1 MKKLAFLFPLLSLS
15 SVIFPASGAQMAPAA
30 AATAAAP
37 TRYTLLLMGNKAG
50 FETSAQDPDGSLQL
64 YFEFSD
70 RGRGPKVTEHI
81 RLNKDSLPVELTNT
95 GNDYLKAPVDE
106 RFSLNQGKASWKNR
120 AEEGEKQ
127 ISDRPFYVSISGVP
141 EENAILARALLAAG
155 GRLPLL
161 PEGEASIEKRGELKI
176 GAKGQSRT
184 VVQYA
189 INGLDFTPTP
199 IWLDQDGKFF
209 ATVSG
214 SWFAV
219 VPEGWESSVEAL
231 AKAQDDIDNQRAANL
246 AKTLAHKPAG
256 PLAFVH
262 ANLFDSATASVHPN
276 TSIVIS
282 GNKISAVGE
291 DSKVNLPQGAE
302 VVDASGKMLMP
313 GLWDMHV
320 HLQPND
326 GLLNLAAGVTS
337 VRDLANDTDRLL
349 EMRGRF
355 EQGSE
360 IGPRVLMAGFLDG
373 RGPFAGPTK
382 VFADSEQEAKDNIE
396 KYAKLG
402 YVQIKIYSSIK
413 PELVPKIAEM
423 AHSHGMRVS
432 GHVPAFMTAEQFVK
446 DGADEIQHMNFIF
459 LNFMFDTVKDTR
471 GPARFTEVAAHGVEI
486 DPSSE
491 RVKAFIKLL
500 QDHKTV
506 SDPTLNVFEGMF
518 IDRPGKVS
526 ATYAAVANRMPA
538 QIRRGFFYGGLAV
551 LEGMDQ
557 RYQDSFRQMLKMTKA
572 FYDAGIPI
580 VAGTDSLAGFS
591 LHRELELYQEA
602 GIPAPKVLQL
612 ATLGAARVMKR
623 DQDLGTI
630 EPGKLADVILVD
642 GDRSAHIGDIRRVRT
657 VVKDGIVYQSSDLY
671 RAIGVKP

>member
-1 MKKLAFLFPLLSLS
+1 
-15 SVIFPASGAQMAPAA
+15 
-30 AATAAAP
+30 
-37 TRYTLLLMGNKAG
+37 MGNKAG
-50 FETSAQDPDGSLQL
+50 FETSALNPDGSLQL
-64 YFEFSD
+64 YFELND

-81 RLNKDSLPVELTNT
+81 TLNKDSLPIELTNT

-106 RFSLNQGKASWKNR
+106 HFSLQGAKASWKNR

-176 GAKGQSRT
+176 TAKGQSRT

-231 AKAQDDIDNQRAANL
+231 AKAQDDIANQRAANL

-262 ANLFDSATASVHPN
+262 ANLFDSATASVRPN
-276 TSIVIS
+276 TSVVIS
-282 GNKISAVGE
+282 GNKITAVGE

-302 VVDASGKMLMP
+302 VVDATGKMLMP

-326 GLLNLAAGVTS
+326 GLLNMAAGVTS

-432 GHVPAFMTAEQFVK
+432 GHVPAFMTAEEFVK

-526 ATYAAVANRMPA
+526 ATYAALPTACRRRFAAASSMAAWPSRKAWTSV
-538 QIRRGFFYGGLAV
+538 IR
-551 LEGMDQ
+551 
-557 RYQDSFRQMLKMTKA
+557 
-572 FYDAGIPI
+572 IP
-580 VAGTDSLAGFS
+580 
-591 LHRELELYQEA
+591 
-602 GIPAPKVLQL
+602 
-612 ATLGAARVMKR
+612 
-623 DQDLGTI
+623 
-630 EPGKLADVILVD
+630 
-642 GDRSAHIGDIRRVRT
+642 SA
-657 VVKDGIVYQSSDLY
+657 KC
-671 RAIGVKP
+671 